1 MSESDLISL
10 QHELSSLSG
19 KQQNA
24 SALRTALEWRIS
36 PLNRWGKGAARR
48 FWRGLA
54 FAEAQPVAKGIVN
67 LEGFSPRLVHDFRPP
82 VAVILVS

>member
-1 MSESDLISL
+1 MIR
-10 QHELSSLSG
+10 
-19 KQQNA
+19 K
-24 SALRTALEWRIS
+24 TAECVGVAHGPRVEDF
-36 PLNRWGKGAARR
+36 PHQPTGEGAARR

-82 VAVILVS
+82 VAVILVP